1 MGKRV
6 RSRGKATAALTLSYL
21 GVVVLLLGAW
31 WALSRG
37 LGLPGLPDPVASF
50 RALGRAW
57 GHGLAYHTA
66 ISTWRVVSSL
76 CLAAVTA
83 VPAGMMLGQAR
94 VADRLAGPAIYLTYP
109 VPKSV
114 FLPVVMA
121 VLGLGDVARIFLVWL
136 VVFFQVLVGTRDA
149 SRSLSPQFLHSVHSL
164 GASARDVY
172 RHVVW
177 PAVLPAVFTSL
188 RVGLGTAIAVL
199 FLAETWASQS
209 GIGYFIMLAWT
220 RLGWDEVMAG
230 VLAMGALGMG
240 LYLVLDL
247 LERVSCPWRYV

>member
-1 MGKRV
+1 MGERRIFPYLFVLAFLLGTWWVMSAVLALPALPTPVAAVGALV
-6 RSRGKATAALTLSYL
+6 RSWGQ
-21 GVVVLLLGAW
+21 
-31 WALSRG
+31 G
-37 LGLPGLPDPVASF
+37 LG
-50 RALGRAW
+50 
-57 GHGLAYHTA
+57 YHTA
-66 ISTWRVVSSL
+66 VSTWRVVASL
-76 CLAAVTA
+76 SLAAVTA
-83 VPAGMMLGQAR
+83 VPLGLVLGQAR
-94 VADRLAGPAIYLTYP
+94 AADRLAGPAIYLTYP

-121 VLGLGDVARIFLVWL
+121 VLGLGDAARIFMVWL

-149 SRSLSPQFLHSVHSL
+149 SRCLSPQFLHSMRSL
-164 GASARDVY
+164 GASALDVY

-220 RLGWDEVMAG
+220 RLGWDDVFAG
-230 VLAMGALGMG
+230 VLAMAALGMG

-247 LERVSCPWRYV
+247 LERVACPWRFV